1 MATIKKNNNYEYQM
15 HINIIINSS
24 LLKSIYIYIFLP
36 LTLIEK
42 EFGNAGVWG
51 EHHSLLSTI
60 SNKLHYWSQNSSFWS
75 KD

>member
-42 EFGNAGVWG
+42 EFGNAGV
-51 EHHSLLSTI
+51 
-60 SNKLHYWSQNSSFWS
+60 
-75 KD
+75 